1 MLVRDPVEILA
12 SHHRQAGRH
21 MSGDP
26 SLAGAGPV
34 FCCGSGNQP
43 FVSVLD
49 HRMRVLQ
56 AMMERMRDLHE
67 SQGVPVLHYRQLDAE
82 AMEQIARRFDLHA
95 GEAARQRIA
104 ARLRQHAK
112 ALDQRFE
119 PDGRDKAAVFGESER
134 QRIEARLGPLHA
146 QLLRR
151 AQPVNE

>member
-1 MLVRDPVEILA
+1 
-12 SHHRQAGRH
+12 
-21 MSGDP
+21 
-26 SLAGAGPV
+26 
-34 FCCGSGNQP
+34 
-43 FVSVLD
+43 
-49 HRMRVLQ
+49 MRVLQ

-119 PDGRDKAAVFGESER
+119 PDGRDKAAVFGEGER
-134 QRIEARLGPLHA
+134 QHIEAHLGPLHA

-151 AQPVNE
+151 AQPDRKSTRLNSSHSQISYAVFCLKKKKQHNNQLLTKRLRKKCRISSIIVS